1 MVKHLRNPA
10 RVLLIEQA
18 TADLN
23 CGAFGQPENA
33 GSVGKPFPLDGTF
46 IYGYVLQ
53 ESKTTVCVT
62 PGWCHMVQI
71 SMSSP
76 RSSDLVV

>member
-10 RVLLIEQA
+10 RVFLIEQA

-53 ESKTTVCVT
+53 ESKTTVCD
-62 PGWCHMVQI
+62 PWMV
-71 SMSSP
+71 SHGT
-76 RSSDLVV
+76 DLHVIPPF